1 MDEPLCVSN
10 ENQIGKH
17 ICIRILNVIFITIGF
32 ILTAIVA
39 YYSLFVVLTV
49 NNENIVNN
57 LTKNWKYVDKDIVST
72 LVLSYCIIFIGIILD
87 ALSNRYIKILT
98 RNINDNSEETNEI
111 EDSEEFDELNEER
124 INVPNVIKSLV
135 GINFITFK
143 LYIENMIII
152 LYLFL
157 YNYSGL
163 EVNKKEYIFIMLF
176 IIQSLYPIISLII
189 FIYLNNLHLNRTE

>member
-10 ENQIGKH
+10 ENQIRKH

-49 NNENIVNN
+49 NNEDIVNN

-72 LVLSYCIIFIGIILD
+72 LVLSYCIIVIGIILD

-98 RNINDNSEETNEI
+98 RNINDNSDETNEI

-163 EVNKKEYIFIMLF
+163 EANMKKYIFIMLF